1 MKKIIAAFDGLR
13 FSDSTLE
20 YSIYLAKK
28 LDAHIVG
35 VFLSES
41 TKLSYALYE
50 LMVEQSATG
59 AALSEA
65 IDRSDDASKKEA
77 VNRFEL
83 ACSAAKINYTVH
95 QDKNEAANEL
105 LHETV
110 FADLLIIDANE
121 TFSYLEAGIPGGFLK
136 KILHD
141 AQCPVMVVPKEFRL
155 IERLA
160 LLYDGEPSSVFA
172 IKMAGYI
179 LPEITSLET
188 TLFHAQLSN
197 SALRLPD
204 DNLMR
209 EWIKKH
215 FPNVEYRLIK
225 GKEKELLTTL
235 AAENPGMLIVTGSYH
250 RSNLS
255 MWFHTSMADLLIGEI
270 KSPIFIAHR

>member
-1 MKKIIAAFDGLR
+1 
-13 FSDSTLE
+13 
-20 YSIYLAKK
+20 Y
-28 LDAHIVG
+28 
-35 VFLSES
+35 
-41 TKLSYALYE
+41 
-50 LMVEQSATG
+50 
-59 AALSEA
+59 
-65 IDRSDDASKKEA
+65 
-77 VNRFEL
+77 
-83 ACSAAKINYTVH
+83 
-95 QDKNEAANEL
+95 
-105 LHETV
+105 
-110 FADLLIIDANE
+110 ANE

-179 LPEITSLET
+179 LPEMTNLET

-235 AAENPGMLIVTGSYH
+235 AAENPGMLIVTG
-250 RSNLS
+250 
-255 MWFHTSMADLLIGEI
+255 
-270 KSPIFIAHR
+270 